1 MYNGGQRISPVLS
14 PVRDPNDPLNPILDE
29 ANPYSIRVDN
39 FFRPDL
45 RFAYRHD
52 NEKNAWYISL
62 DVQNFISRQNQ
73 DVLNYNFDPILG
85 DWVFGTLGSIVPVLT
100 FQLDW

>member
-1 MYNGGQRISPVLS
+1 
-14 PVRDPNDPLNPILDE
+14 
-29 ANPYSIRVDN
+29 
-39 FFRPDL
+39 
-45 RFAYRHD
+45 
-52 NEKNAWYISL
+52 
-62 DVQNFISRQNQ
+62 VQNFISRQNQ